1 LQGFRH
7 DKAALSRRRPRVR
20 VPSLPLRSGPQRA
33 ARACTC
39 RHART
44 ERSVARHLFARTS
57 SRRLSDASASSRRTS
72 TRPTSSNL
80 RDAFLGEANL
90 RGANLFGVNPQ
101 HADLVG
107 VNLQGA
113 DLVLAN
119 HEDAVLEEARH
130 DASTRRREEFDADAA
145 GARRVSRSIDRR
157 GDAVEVLPGQLAQ
170 PLSPGARDACFDVGD
185 NPAFLPVLDG
195 ETLVGGATDKA
206 VAYRYPRRELG
217 GDRLDFLPPRLNGRG
232 QEDGSGSVLAVLWRF
247 FAGVGEG
254 RSRCAKD
261 PRHPTEGQP
270 CAPSSTLITPPFLSR
285 RRAPRTRPASW
296 PLGRPRAGRYIAHR
310 AGAAGRWPLRSGSR
324 SDGGPSPNLGLRGCG
339 ALDCLAVPAW
349 SSGDPRRSSS

>member
-1 LQGFRH
+1 MQGFRH
-7 DKAALSRRRPRVR
+7 DKRRSVTPEAAGSS
-20 VPSLPLRSGPQRA
+20 PSLPLRSGPQRA

-185 NPAFLPVLDG
+185 NPRFSASPGRGDP
-195 ETLVGGATDKA
+195 TSWGATDKA

-270 CAPSSTLITPPFLSR
+270 CAPSPP
-285 RRAPRTRPASW
+285 
-296 PLGRPRAGRYIAHR
+296 
-310 AGAAGRWPLRSGSR
+310 
-324 SDGGPSPNLGLRGCG
+324 
-339 ALDCLAVPAW
+339 
-349 SSGDPRRSSS
+349 